1 MKSPDRAPV
10 RVLIVCDH
18 IDFDGALHGGG
29 RQLIELVRALD
40 RRQVEP
46 TVCVLRGASPLGA
59 QLSDEG
65 LPIQFL
71 NHARFGPASLV
82 RLLDDPQLRAR
93 LGAAG
98 RSDVGRFSLD
108 RYAGR
113 LTEIYRRLAAER
125 ARRRAHAGEA
135 LSEPSTAR

>member
-1 MKSPDRAPV
+1 LACPSGGLPEVVVDGKTG
-10 RVLIVCDH
+10 VLVEPANA
-18 IDFDGALHGGG
+18 GALS
-29 RQLIELVRALD
+29 A
-40 RRQVEP
+40 
-46 TVCVLRGASPLGA
+46 A
-59 QLSDEG
+59 
-65 LPIQFL
+65 
-71 NHARFGPASLV
+71 LV

-98 RSDVGRFSLD
+98 RSDVGRFSLE